1 MNGQPGCL
9 MTGSPAFLFC
19 RQGGGEAVR
28 KLPLKKRTLIVLVS
42 CFAALLVC
50 FVLGL
55 FFYDRS
61 PQEPV
66 YPIQRQIQYS
76 FTLQNRTNQA
86 LKNAEFWA
94 QAPVK
99 ETANQRCERLEVSHA
114 YQLLSDE
121 HGNQTLYFQLPEM
134 PPFATVIVSVKAF
147 LSLSDTP
154 NELPIRDLKAYL
166 QPEPFCE
173 SNAPEITRLAAT
185 LASGKPVDAAERIFN
200 WVTSNVKDSGYIRNE
215 RGALYALKNK
225 QGDCTEFMYLFAALC
240 RAGQI
245 PARNIGGYVCKGNT
259 VVTPRDYHNWAEF
272 YDGKRWRISD
282 PQRKNL
288 MKESSHYIAMQV
300 IADTPRNAMAG
311 FQRFRFA
318 GRGLKVK
325 MNG

>member
-1 MNGQPGCL
+1 
-9 MTGSPAFLFC
+9 
-19 RQGGGEAVR
+19 V
-28 KLPLKKRTLIVLVS
+28 KKRHLLVLLGCSAVLV
-42 CFAALLVC
+42 AGLVLALSL
-50 FVLGL
+50 
-55 FFYDRS
+55 YDRS

-66 YPIQRQIQYS
+66 YPVQRQIQYS

-99 ETANQRCERLEVSHA
+99 ETASQRCESLEVSHA

-121 HGNQTLYFQLPEM
+121 HGNQTLYFQLPEI

-154 NELPIRDLKAYL
+154 NDLPTRDLKAAL

-173 SNAPEITRLAAT
+173 SDAPEITRLAAT

-200 WVTSNVKDSGYIRNE
+200 WVTSNVQDSGYIRNE

-245 PARNIGGYVCKGNT
+245 PARTIGGYVCSGNT
-259 VVTPRDYHNWAEF
+259 VVKPGEYHNWAEF
-272 YDGKRWRISD
+272 YDGKRWRIAD

-288 MKESSHYIAMQV
+288 MKETSRYIAMQV
-300 IADTPRNAMAG
+300 IADTPRNPMAG

-318 GRGLKVK
+318 GQGLKVK

>member
-1 MNGQPGCL
+1 
-9 MTGSPAFLFC
+9 
-19 RQGGGEAVR
+19 VR
-28 KLPLKKRTLIVLVS
+28 ELPMKKRTLLVLLGCS
-42 CFAALLVC
+42 AMLVAG
-50 FVLGL
+50 FVLAL
-55 FFYDRS
+55 FTYERS

-99 ETANQRCERLEVSHA
+99 ETANQRCERLEVSHP

-121 HGNQTLYFQLPEM
+121 HGNQTLYFKLPEM
-134 PPFATVIVSVKAF
+134 PPLGTVIVSVKAL

-154 NELPIRDLKAYL
+154 NVLPAPDLKAYL

-173 SNAPEITRLAAT
+173 SDAPEITRLAPT
-185 LASGKPVDAAERIFN
+185 LSSGKPRDAAEKIFT
-200 WVTSNVKDSGYIRNE
+200 WVVSNVRDSGYIRNE

-240 RAGQI
+240 RANQI
-245 PARNIGGYVCKGNT
+245 PARAMGGYVCRGNT
-259 VVTPRDYHNWAEF
+259 VVKPKDYHNWAEF
-272 YDGKRWRISD
+272 YDGKRWRIAD

-288 MKESSHYIAMQV
+288 MKETSHYIAMQV
-300 IADTPRNAMAG
+300 ITDTPRNPMAG

-318 GRGLKVK
+318 GQGLKVK

>member
-1 MNGQPGCL
+1 M
-9 MTGSPAFLFC
+9 
-19 RQGGGEAVR
+19 RE
-28 KLPLKKRTLIVLVS
+28 LPVNKRTLFL
-42 CFAALLVC
+42 FAACLCLLVAG
-50 FVLGL
+50 VMLGL
-55 FFYDRS
+55 AFLNRAPRQATY
-61 PQEPV
+61 PV
-66 YPIQRQIQYS
+66 QRQIQYG

-121 HGNQTLYFQLPEM
+121 HGNQTLYFQLPEI

-154 NELPIRDLKAYL
+154 NELPTRDLKAAL

-173 SNAPEITRLAAT
+173 SDAPEITRLAGT
-185 LASGKPVDAAERIFN
+185 LASGKPVDAAEKIFN
-200 WVTSNVKDSGYIRNE
+200 WVTSNVQDSGYIRNE

-245 PARNIGGYVCKGNT
+245 PARTIGGYVCGTNT
-259 VVTPRDYHNWAEF
+259 VVKPGEYHNWAEF
-272 YDGKRWRISD
+272 YDGKRWRIAE

-288 MKESSHYIAMQV
+288 MKETSRYIAMQV
-300 IADTPRNAMAG
+300 IADTPRNPMAG

-318 GRGLKVK
+318 GQGLKVK

>member
-1 MNGQPGCL
+1 M
-9 MTGSPAFLFC
+9 
-19 RQGGGEAVR
+19 RE
-28 KLPLKKRTLIVLVS
+28 LPVKKRTLLVLLGCSAVLV
-42 CFAALLVC
+42 AGLVLALSL
-50 FVLGL
+50 
-55 FFYDRS
+55 YDPS

-76 FTLQNRTNQA
+76 FTLQNRTNQP

-99 ETANQRCERLEVSHA
+99 ETAHQRCERLEVSHP

-121 HGNQTLYFQLPEM
+121 HGNQALYFQLPEM
-134 PPFATVIVSVKAF
+134 PPFGTVILSVKAF

-154 NELPIRDLKAYL
+154 NALPAPDLKAYL

-173 SNAPEITRLAAT
+173 SEAPEIKRLAAT
-185 LASGKPVDAAERIFN
+185 IGSGKPKDTAEKIFN
-200 WVTSNVKDSGYIRNE
+200 WVTSNVQDSGYVRNE
-215 RGALYALKNK
+215 RGALYALKSH

-245 PARNIGGYVCKGNT
+245 PARNMGGYVCSGDT
-259 VVTPRDYHNWAEF
+259 VVKPNDYHNWAEF
-272 YDGKRWRISD
+272 FDGKRWKIAD

-300 IADTPRNAMAG
+300 IADTPRNPMAG
-311 FQRFRFA
+311 FHRFRFA
-318 GRGLKVK
+318 GQGLKVR